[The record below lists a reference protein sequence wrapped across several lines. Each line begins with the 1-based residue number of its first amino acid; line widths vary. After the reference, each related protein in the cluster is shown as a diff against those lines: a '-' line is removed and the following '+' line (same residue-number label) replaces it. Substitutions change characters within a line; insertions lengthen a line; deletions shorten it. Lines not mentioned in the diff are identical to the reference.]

1 MDAAT
6 LKKLV
11 RRLAT
16 KDFHHNFQ
24 TGHPLPQ
31 NISHRQ
37 ELGDSQIRRQMM
49 NTVYPHNSQQQP
61 ITSSGLHLP
70 QNLHSGTSRASL
82 PDGQLCPICSKFI
95 IFIITK

>member
-1 MDAAT
+1 MDAAN

-11 RRLAT
+11 RSLAT
-16 KDFHHNFQ
+16 KDFHHDFQ
-24 TGHPLPQ
+24 MSHPLQQ

-49 NTVYPHNSQQQP
+49 NAVYPQNSQQQP

-82 PDGQLCPICSKFI
+82 PDGQLCPICSKH
-95 IFIITK
+95 